1 MYFAVL
7 GLPGEDTFS
16 MALSSWT
23 MGTSP
28 WDFGINADFSGPALK
43 AYLYTD
49 RPIYRPGQT
58 VYFRGVV
65 RQAYNGRYTIP
76 DIASLPLTLYKN
88 YGEEISSFDLP
99 LSSYGTVHGEYTLPA
114 DAQPGDYRLASK
126 LNEYAIT
133 INFQVAEYRKPEI
146 NLQVDFTGDQVLAG
160 ETLTAQ
166 VNARY
171 FFDAPA
177 GNVHLRWALLEE
189 GEPFYLPGYQVGVLD
204 THWLDAFYF
213 PQYGFSSQVDSGEAT
228 TDPQGLLT
236 LELPTKASEARK
248 RYTLEVTVVDESG
261 FPVSGRDS
269 IVANPAPYYVGV
281 RPDSWVGRAGK
292 EIGFD
297 ILAVDWE
304 QQPAGSHNLRAE
316 FQKVTWERDEFKV
329 TDPRFIYPEFIAK
342 YTPVASTDFKTGAD
356 GKARV
361 AFTPP
366 EPGNYQLDVS
376 GDGTRTQF
384 LLWVGGAGQVVWPNL
399 PNQRLRLTADRQ
411 EYNPGDTA
419 QVFIPNPYTVDSPAL
434 VSIERGTL
442 LREQVE
448 TIPAGGG
455 TIDLPLSVDDAPNV
469 YVSVTLLGRDEQGY
483 SDYRQGYLEI
493 PVAPTEQTLNVQL
506 TSQPER
512 AGPGEQVT
520 LAVRVTDSSGQPVQG
535 EFSLAL
541 VDLAALALADPNA
554 PDIAPAFYGEQPLGV
569 RTGLPLGAYPQT
581 EARQP
586 GGMGGGGGEMT
597 LPFVRERFPDTAYWS
612 AEIITGADGRA
623 QVSLALPDNL
633 TTWQATTRGVT
644 EDTRVGQAE
653 AAIITSKELLIRPV
667 TPRFLVVGD
676 HIQLAAVV
684 QNNTSQALQVT
695 AALQANGLAL
705 DDPAA
710 ASVQLDVPANG
721 RQRVEW
727 WGSVQDVDSADLTF
741 SASAGSLQDA
751 VRPGGGGI
759 PVLHYSAPQAFAT
772 AGTLDEG
779 GKRIELVSLPRSFDP
794 QGGALRLE
802 LSSSLSGALFSA
814 LDVLELYPYECTEQ
828 TLSRFLPNLEL
839 YRVLQEYNV
848 QSPDVQ
854 SRLERTLG
862 EGLKRLQV
870 YQNQDGGWSWW
881 QGGDSDPFVSAYA
894 LFGLVRARQAG
905 SQVSEDVIQRAVN
918 YLSATQTAPQSI
930 SETWQLDRLAFVDF
944 VLAQAGSGSPAQSE
958 ALFQVRDLLS
968 PWSQALV
975 ALTLEGYAQGNEC
988 DAHAG
993 LGPRGV
999 GNPLGDGRALGR
1011 AGCGLCQHEH
1021 AGIDELDRDLLPGA
1035 ARPAVA
1041 GAGGCHALLDG
1052 EPPGGRRLGLDLQH
1066 GLDGDGRR
1074 GIPARHG

>member
-1 MYFAVL
+1 MLFLTPRDTVVPVQVTNFYNVPTTSGSTNLPDFIQMVSSDNAYNIRQAYSAQDERAWTQALDIPSNQMTEAPLALAPDGSALAPGLYYLKIDLPQDEAGMQVYPIVVSNVNLTFKLSATEALVWAVDLRDNQPVPNVPISILDKNGQLLASGSTDEQGIFKGSIPPQSEMYAMYFAVL

-88 YGEEISSFDLP
+88 YGEEISNFDLP

-189 GEPFYLPGYQVGVLD
+189 GEPFYLPGYQVGVVD

-213 PQYGFSSQVDSGEAT
+213 PQYGFSSQVDLGEAT

-269 IVANPAPYYVGV
+269 IVANPAPFFVGV

-292 EIGFD
+292 ETGFD

-356 GKARV
+356 GKARI

-419 QVFIPNPYTVDSPAL
+419 QVFIPNPYTVDLPAL

-512 AGPGEQVT
+512 AGPGDQVT

-741 SASAGSLQDA
+741 SASAGTCRMQFAPAAEGYRYSTTR
-751 VRPGGGGI
+751 RPR
-759 PVLHYSAPQAFAT
+759 H
-772 AGTLDEG
+772 
-779 GKRIELVSLPRSFDP
+779 SLPPGPWMRVESASSWSACRALRPAGRRAAPGAFFIFIWRAFQRTGCARAIPLRMHRADALALP
-794 QGGALRLE
+794 AQPGALPGVTGIQRPVARRPISPGTDPGRRLETLTGLPESGWRLE
-802 LSSSLSGALFSA
+802 L
-814 LDVLELYPYECTEQ
+814 
-828 TLSRFLPNLEL
+828 
-839 YRVLQEYNV
+839 
-848 QSPDVQ
+848 
-854 SRLERTLG
+854 
-862 EGLKRLQV
+862 
-870 YQNQDGGWSWW
+870 
-881 QGGDSDPFVSAYA
+881 
-894 LFGLVRARQAG
+894 
-905 SQVSEDVIQRAVN
+905 
-918 YLSATQTAPQSI
+918 
-930 SETWQLDRLAFVDF
+930 
-944 VLAQAGSGSPAQSE
+944 
-958 ALFQVRDLLS
+958 
-968 PWSQALV
+968 
-975 ALTLEGYAQGNEC
+975 
-988 DAHAG
+988 
-993 LGPRGV
+993 
-999 GNPLGDGRALGR
+999 
-1011 AGCGLCQHEH
+1011 
-1021 AGIDELDRDLLPGA
+1021 
-1035 ARPAVA
+1035 VA
-1041 GAGGCHALLDG
+1041 G
-1052 EPPGGRRLGLDLQH
+1052 RR
-1066 GLDGDGRR
+1066 
-1074 GIPARHG
+1074 